1 MYSSSRSSTA
11 SPLPEPIPS
20 SSRRYKSS
28 RLELSRLV
36 KLGTYVGRLSKLNH
50 MDFEFALWQMIYLFT
65 SPSKV
70 FRNTHYRKQ
79 TKNRYSRD
87 DPAFLVLLS
96 VWFVISATCLS
107 IVLHLPFASFIKF
120 LFFVIF
126 VDCIAFGLI
135 VATCLWLIAN
145 RFMRSNRSDS
155 FNCEQVEWAFSFDIH
170 LNAFFP
176 PLVIIHF
183 FQIIIYSSMC
193 VSNGSNYLINNSNL
207 LSLSFSLFIVLT
219 DHEHFTARLF
229 ANTLFMIAITYYF
242 YITFIG
248 YTSLPYLNRTKLVL
262 YPLVPIY
269 FFYLIT
275 LITGPNLCMSILS
288 FYKYRIYY

>member
-1 MYSSSRSSTA
+1 MYNS
-11 SPLPEPIPS
+11 
-20 SSRRYKSS
+20 KSS
-28 RLELSRLV
+28 LSSLPNPVPNRSGGGLNSKLRGLRRLELSGFV
-36 KLGTYVGRLSKLNH
+36 KFGRYIGRLFKINH
-50 MDFEFALWQMIYLFT
+50 MDFEFALWQMIYLFI

-70 FRNTHYRKQ
+70 FRNTVYRKQ

-96 VWFVISATCLS
+96 IWFIISATCLS
-107 IVLHLPFASFIKF
+107 ITLQLPFYSFIKF

-126 VDCIAFGLI
+126 VDCIGIGLI
-135 VATCLWLIAN
+135 VATGFWLFTN
-145 RFMRSNRSDS
+145 KFLRNRSLS
-155 FNCEQVEWAFSFDIH
+155 NELVEWAFSFDIH

-183 FQIIIYSSMC
+183 FQILIYS
-193 VSNGSNYLINNSNL
+193 I
-207 LSLSFSLFIVLT
+207 IT

-229 ANTLFMIAITYYF
+229 ANTLFMIAIVYYF

-248 YTSLPYLNRTKLVL
+248 YSSLLYLNRTKFLL
-262 YPLVPIY
+262 YPLVPA
-269 FFYLIT
+269 FFIYLIT
-275 LITGPNLCMSILS
+275 LITGPNICMSILY

>member
-1 MYSSSRSSTA
+1 MYSRSSTA

-36 KLGTYVGRLSKLNH
+36 KFGTYVSRLFKLNH
-50 MDFEFALWQMIYLFT
+50 MDFEFALWQMVYLFT

-107 IVLHLPFASFIKF
+107 IVLHLPLFSFVKF

-126 VDCIAFGLI
+126 IDCIGLGLI

-145 RFMRSNRSDS
+145 KFMRQSTRD
-155 FNCEQVEWAFSFDIH
+155 EEVEWAFSFDIH

-183 FQIIIYSSMC
+183 FQIIIYSRESF
-193 VSNGSNYLINNSNL
+193 NDLI
-207 LSLSFSLFIVLT
+207 
-219 DHEHFTARLF
+219 
-229 ANTLFMIAITYYF
+229 
-242 YITFIG
+242 
-248 YTSLPYLNRTKLVL
+248 
-262 YPLVPIY
+262 
-269 FFYLIT
+269 
-275 LITGPNLCMSILS
+275 
-288 FYKYRIYY
+288 